1 MGKRFTEVQ
10 IIELRKNPN
19 VKFVRK
25 NRLSLTFE
33 FRCQVYDAWIK
44 NPSVSTIR
52 EYLSEAGFD
61 TRILGKDFINHING
75 RFKKYGRPSRG
86 KNKTFG
92 ITSLNFKTNASDNEY
107 LISTG
112 MFIQG
117 RKGITFSPS
126 FIEVLYDKYPGQSI
140 EEGIIAAGLDPE
152 MIGYQRIYALK
163 KRFDGKEPVRK
174 SVSYTDRVRK
184 KYEEHPYIDKVT
196 MKQFRLSK
204 SFYAQAYPL
213 RELHINEI
221 LRAFEI
227 NPEDIPISVRNQ
239 LGYRLKNRDK
249 PNFPEI
255 PATPQTIRIQRN
267 IVKIM
272 EDTVDEGFRMI
283 GEKKKEMKLEHK
295 KKLCQ
300 WIRSL
305 PKEHGY
311 TVTRILSLVGI
322 SSSSYYSIL
331 SSESYGKR
339 QEEKDRQDD
348 KDIET
353 IRKVMDHKGFKKGT
367 RTICMMM
374 KDVTGQYFNRKKIQR
389 LMRKYGVS
397 SGIRV
402 SRQSRVE
409 ARKQLEQMKKP
420 NLLKREFF
428 LHHPG
433 KIILSDVTYLDY
445 GNGLRA
451 YGSAAVDPLTGRCLT
466 FRISESNDLALALGT
481 LDDIDN
487 AQTDGALFHTDQ
499 GTLYL
504 NPTFQNK
511 LKEMGYAQSMSKRG
525 NCWDNAP
532 QESFFGHFKDEVDY
546 GSCSTIEELKT
557 LVEEYVKYY
566 NFERRQWGR
575 NKMTPLE
582 FESYINGMDEE
593 EYRLFHEDRQKKYTE
608 MKEEAARKAKQR
620 YETLG
625 I

>member
-1 MGKRFTEVQ
+1 M
-10 IIELRKNPN
+10 IELRKNPN
-19 VKFVRK
+19 VKYVRA
-25 NRLSLTFE
+25 NRLSFTFE
-33 FRCQVYDAWIK
+33 FRCQMYEAWIK
-44 NPSVSTIR
+44 DPSVSTIR
-52 EYLSEAGFD
+52 KYLSESDFD
-61 TRILGKDFINHING
+61 TRILGKDFINHLNY
-75 RFKKYGRPSRG
+75 RFKKDGHPSRG
-86 KNKTFG
+86 RNKTFG
-92 ITSLNFKTNASDNEY
+92 ANSLNFKTNVSDNEH
-107 LISTG
+107 LVGTG
-112 MFIQG
+112 KFIQS
-117 RKGITFSPS
+117 RKGIAFSPS
-126 FIEVLYDKYPGQSI
+126 FIEELYDKYPEQSI

-163 KRFDGKEPVRK
+163 KRFDGKVPSRE
-174 SVSYTDRVRK
+174 SVSYADELRE
-184 KYEEHPYIDKVT
+184 KYREHPYIDKVT
-196 MKQFRLSK
+196 LKQFRLSR
-204 SFYAQAYPL
+204 SFYAHAYPL

-221 LRAFEI
+221 LRTFEI
-227 NPEDIPISVRNQ
+227 DPEDIPISVRNQ
-239 LGYRLKNRDK
+239 LGYRLRRRDK
-249 PNFPEI
+249 MSLMELP

-272 EDTVDEGFRMI
+272 EDMVDEGFRML
-283 GEKKKEMKLEHK
+283 GELKKEMKLEHK

-311 TVTRILSLVGI
+311 TVTGILSLVGI

-339 QEEKDRQDD
+339 QAEKDRQDE
-348 KDIET
+348 KDIEI
-353 IRKVMDHKGFKKGT
+353 IRKVMDYKRYKKGT

-389 LMRKYGVS
+389 LMRKYDVS

-409 ARKQLEQMKKP
+409 ARKLLEQMKKP
-420 NLLKREFF
+420 NLLKRGFF
-428 LHHPG
+428 LHRPREVT
-433 KIILSDVTYLDY
+433 LSDVTYLDY
-445 GNGLRA
+445 GNDLRA
-451 YGSAAVDPLTGRCLT
+451 YGSAAIDPLTGRCLT
-466 FRISESNDLALALGT
+466 FRISESNDLALALDT
-481 LDDIDN
+481 LDDVGR
-487 AQTDGALFHTDQ
+487 ARTKGAIFHTDQ

-504 NPTFQNK
+504 NPSFQDK
-511 LKEMGYAQSMSKRG
+511 LKEMGYTQSMSKRG

-566 NFERRQWGR
+566 NFERRQWDR
-575 NKMTPLE
+575 NKMTPAE
-582 FESYINGMDEE
+582 YEGYINAMDEE
-593 EYRLFHEDRQKKYTE
+593 EYRLFHEERQKKYTE